1 VGFKSKNS
9 PYLNRLVLNNNS
21 LAGSDPALYF
31 LQESGEPL
39 RLDYKKA
46 HYGPYADNLRHVL
59 NVIEGHFVMGYAD
72 GGDDPQK
79 TIELIPGAHEDAE
92 SFLKTEKQTI
102 ANFEK
107 VSRLVDGFET
117 PFGLEL
123 LATVHW
129 VVVHEGA
136 KSEEDI
142 VQKIY
147 DWSDKKKLFTLRQ
160 ILIATKA
167 LCKHGW
173 INNKFCYDEGN
184 LQLA

>member
-1 VGFKSKNS
+1 M
-9 PYLNRLVLNNNS
+9 NRLVLNNNS